1 MLLAKGWPRR
11 ETWIAYNRGDLHME
25 RSSFREAGYGGPS
38 GLFVKICAKGKCPPC
53 KRPGQDDHLEGIYK
67 SRHLKLREV

>member
-38 GLFVKICAKGKCPPC
+38 GLFVKICAKGNVLLAKG
-53 KRPGQDDHLEGIYK
+53 RARMII
-67 SRHLKLREV
+67 LKVFTRAGTSN